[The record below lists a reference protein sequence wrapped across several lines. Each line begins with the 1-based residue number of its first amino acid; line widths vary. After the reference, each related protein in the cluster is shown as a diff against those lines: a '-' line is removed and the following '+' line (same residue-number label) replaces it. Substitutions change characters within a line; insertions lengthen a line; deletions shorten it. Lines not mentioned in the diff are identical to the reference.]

1 MLSNVVVVLGQN
13 AVSVKAANPKKCL
26 CIVVAPTPVDHPT
39 HRKVQLQFFQAVLFI
54 ASQRKEFPYIT
65 SFFLKGNISSEFL
78 RKNQRKILMY
88 IDFS

>member
-54 ASQRKEFPYIT
+54 ASQRNLFPYIT
-65 SFFLKGNISSEFL
+65 SFFLKKVIAQNFL
-78 RKNQRKILMY
+78 GKIKEK
-88 IDFS
+88 S